1 MKKIETILKSLLEIS
16 SLDNFTIND
25 GVLYILTN
33 EEPTVTAY
41 FDIEGNLEYAEA
53 FNIQSHDICSTSDIR
68 QIWYAHNNITIV
80 TNDDKIILSASG
92 CSLMAFQKPFSIQKN
107 NKENI
112 LKTEIFQSLYAPNP
126 L

>member
-92 CSLMAFQKPFSIQKN
+92 CSLMAF
-107 NKENI
+107 
-112 LKTEIFQSLYAPNP
+112 
-126 L
+126 